1 MYESWNCLYQKTGNN
16 VLNLYKKHWPSVW
29 RSRHKKIKKNKKKK
43 REEEEE
49 EKKEEKKEEF
59 MIIFIASFCI
69 NFQVKDH
76 GMTNWEY
83 DIIYYV
89 NFNG

>member
-43 REEEEE
+43 ERRRRRRKERR
-49 EKKEEKKEEF
+49 KKGGIHEH
-59 MIIFIASFCI
+59 IHCFILHKFSSE
-69 NFQVKDH
+69 
-76 GMTNWEY
+76 GSWY
-83 DIIYYV
+83 DKLGI
-89 NFNG
+89 

>member
-43 REEEEE
+43 REEEEGE
-49 EKKEEKKEEF
+49 RERERDLLAKALKALNGNFRREIPWF
-59 MIIFIASFCI
+59 MP
-69 NFQVKDH
+69 VK
-76 GMTNWEY
+76 
-83 DIIYYV
+83 I
-89 NFNG
+89 